1 MRLEALAYRFD
12 INRIQASRKTIG
24 DSVSTLA
31 TSPHIDRRSHLGD
44 RARLLSYK
52 RIQSHRKELDASIRP
67 DFAAGPKLATMETTS
82 KKSGTPSHVTTS
94 VLRIPN
100 RKVCRARLTG
110 QAAIIPVA
118 DPHSAS
124 FPACSIT
131 IVRISRGR
139 APSAIRIPNSR
150 NRSPAV

>member
-1 MRLEALAYRFD
+1 M
-12 INRIQASRKTIG
+12 
-24 DSVSTLA
+24 TLA
-31 TSPHIDRRSHLGD
+31 TNLYPNRRSDLGD
-44 RARLLSYK
+44 TARHLSYK
-52 RIQSHRKELDASIRP
+52 RIQSHRNELDAFIRP

-82 KKSGTPSHVTTS
+82 KKSGTPSHVTAS

-124 FPACSIT
+124 FPACTIT
-131 IVRISRGR
+131 IVRILWGC